1 MMPTTMLRQGEIWVP
16 RLNPNIGSEIGKI
29 RPVLILLAQRYLDAG
44 SPVVMAA
51 PLTTQFWPG
60 MSALRLPV
68 TARGRLLKDSFV
80 VLEQM
85 RALDRSRFSEI
96 KLAELSADEMQVVNR
111 QVMTMFGVIIPS
123 H

>member
-1 MMPTTMLRQGEIWVP
+1 MMRHGEIWVA
-16 RLNPNIGSEIGKI
+16 RLNPNTSSEIGKV

-44 SPVVMAA
+44 SPVILAA
-51 PLTTQFWPG
+51 PLTTQYRPG
-60 MSALRLPV
+60 MAALRYQVSP
-68 TARGRLLKDSFV
+68 RERLLKESFV

-85 RALDRSRFSEI
+85 RALDRSRFGDTR
-96 KLAELSADEMQVVNR
+96 LAELTRDEMRDIER

>member
-1 MMPTTMLRQGEIWVP
+1 
-16 RLNPNIGSEIGKI
+16 
-29 RPVLILLAQRYLDAG
+29 
-44 SPVVMAA
+44 
-51 PLTTQFWPG
+51 
-60 MSALRLPV
+60 
-68 TARGRLLKDSFV
+68 LLKDSFV

>member
-1 MMPTTMLRQGEIWVP
+1 MMRQGEIWIA
-16 RLNPNIGSEIGKI
+16 RLNPNTGNKIGKV

-51 PLTTQFWPG
+51 PLTTQYWPG
-60 MSALRLPV
+60 MAALRFPV
-68 TARGRLLKDSFV
+68 TARSRLLKDSFV

-85 RALDRSRFSEI
+85 RALDRSRFGDDHLGTLTPE
-96 KLAELSADEMQVVNR
+96 EMRAVDR
-111 QVMTMFGVIIPS
+111 QIMTMFGVIIPP

>member
-1 MMPTTMLRQGEIWVP
+1 MMRRGEIWVA
-16 RLNPNIGSEIGKI
+16 RLNPNTGSEIGKV

-51 PLTTQFWPG
+51 PLTTQYWPG
-60 MSALRLPV
+60 MAALRYSV

-85 RALDRSRFSEI
+85 RALDRSRFSDIRLGE
-96 KLAELSADEMQVVNR
+96 LAAEDMRAIDQ
-111 QVMTMFGVIIPS
+111 QIMTMFGVIIPS

>member
-1 MMPTTMLRQGEIWVP
+1 MMRRGEIWVA
-16 RLNPNIGSEIGKI
+16 RLNPNTGRETGKV

-51 PLTTQFWPG
+51 PLTTQLWPG
-60 MSALRLPV
+60 MAALRYRV
-68 TARGRLLKDSFV
+68 SRRDRLLKDSYV

-85 RALDRSRFSEI
+85 RALDRGRFSDTR
-96 KLAELSADEMQVVNR
+96 LAELTADEMREIDR
-111 QVMTMFGVIIPS
+111 QMMAMFGVVIPS

>member
-1 MMPTTMLRQGEIWVP
+1 MMRRGEIWVA
-16 RLNPNIGSEIGKI
+16 RLNPNTGSEIGKV

-44 SPVVMAA
+44 SPVIMAA

-60 MSALRLPV
+60 MAALRCPV
-68 TARGRLLKDSFV
+68 SKRDRLLKDSFV

-85 RALDRSRFSEI
+85 RTLDRSRFGDIRLGILTSE
-96 KLAELSADEMQVVNR
+96 ELRAIDQ
-111 QVMTMFGVIIPS
+111 QIMTMFGVIIPS

>member
-1 MMPTTMLRQGEIWVP
+1 VEIVRRGEIWLA
-16 RLNPNIGSEIGKI
+16 RLNPNTGAEIGKV

-51 PLTTQFWPG
+51 PLTTQYWPG
-60 MSALRLPV
+60 MAALRIRIA
-68 TARGRLLKDSFV
+68 ARGRLLKDSFV
-80 VLEQM
+80 VLEKM
-85 RALDRSRFSEI
+85 RALDRGRFGDAR
-96 KLAELSADEMQVVNR
+96 LAELSTDEMQAVDR

>member
-1 MMPTTMLRQGEIWVP
+1 MEIVRRGEIWLA
-16 RLNPNIGSEIGKI
+16 RLNPNTGAEIGKV

-51 PLTTQFWPG
+51 PLTTQYWPE
-60 MSALRLPV
+60 MAALRIAV
-68 TARGRLLKDSFV
+68 SARGRLLKDSFV

-85 RALDRSRFSEI
+85 RALDRSRFGDVR
-96 KLAELSADEMQVVNR
+96 LAELSADEMQTLDR
-111 QVMTMFGVIIPS
+111 QLMTMFGIVIPS

>member
-1 MMPTTMLRQGEIWVP
+1 MMRRGAIWVA
-16 RLNPNIGSEIGKI
+16 RLNPNTGSEIGKV

-51 PLTTQFWPG
+51 PLTTQYWPG
-60 MSALRLPV
+60 MAALRYRV
-68 TARGRLLKDSFV
+68 TARERLLKDSFV

-85 RALDRSRFSEI
+85 RALDRSRFGDVR
-96 KLAELSADEMQVVNR
+96 LAELTADEMRDMDR

-123 H
+123 R

>member
-1 MMPTTMLRQGEIWVP
+1 MMRRGEIWVA
-16 RLNPNIGSEIGKI
+16 RLNPNTGSEIGKV

-51 PLTTQFWPG
+51 PLTTQYWPG
-60 MSALRLPV
+60 MAALRYPV

-85 RALDRSRFSEI
+85 RALDRSRFGDVR
-96 KLAELSADEMQVVNR
+96 LGELTTEEMRAIDQ
-111 QVMTMFGVIIPS
+111 QVMTMFGVIIPP